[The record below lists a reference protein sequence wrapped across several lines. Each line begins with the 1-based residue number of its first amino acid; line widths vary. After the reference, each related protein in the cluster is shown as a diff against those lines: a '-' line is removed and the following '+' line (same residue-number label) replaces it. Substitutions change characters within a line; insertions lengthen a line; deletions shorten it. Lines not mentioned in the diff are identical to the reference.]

1 MYNSGSLRDRS
12 IKIEEWGLKAWIP
25 AIFLIFSHGRRR
37 DIKFLKNSVPPLLK
51 RGGTEFFR
59 MKNIEN

>member
-12 IKIEEWGLKAWIP
+12 IKIKVWGLKAWIS
-25 AIFLIFSHGRRR
+25 AIFLIFSHGRRH

-51 RGGTEFFR
+51 RGGKEFFR